1 VRSRYAR
8 EQSSAPEKLGGPGG
22 CGERMMCESWV
33 WRIGELLP
41 PLMQVQPTVSAAAEK
56 RTMRGSAR
64 EAVELDVGS

>member
-1 VRSRYAR
+1 
-8 EQSSAPEKLGGPGG
+8 
-22 CGERMMCESWV
+22 MCESWV